1 MIKLKA
7 LLGYIIAVLTLFVVL
22 ATFIGNDFFAKKF
35 VTMTSL
41 KVSPIFTG
49 GEVAKTLSLEG
60 YQVKIHEPVFQ
71 GLFSDRSDGFIQI
84 DYEGKN
90 IPPIISQNIDFDND
104 GKNDFYIKYDV
115 KNNKSEFKSL
125 NKNVVTLESVYKMK
139 DSYAARVTLKK

>member
-7 LLGYIIAVLTLFVVL
+7 LLGYIIAILTLFVVL
-22 ATFIGNDFFAKKF
+22 ATFIGNDYFAKKF

-41 KVSPIFTG
+41 KVSPVFTG
-49 GEVAKTLSLEG
+49 GEVSKTLSLEG

-71 GLFSDRSDGFIQI
+71 GLFSDRSDGFVQV

-90 IPPIISQNIDFDND
+90 IPPIISQNIDYNND
-104 GKNDFYIKYDV
+104 GKDDFYIKYDV

-125 NKNVVTLESVYKMK
+125 SKNVVALEGIYKVNG
-139 DSYAARVTLKK
+139 SYAVRVTLKK

>member
-7 LLGYIIAVLTLFVVL
+7 LLGYIIAILTLFVVL
-22 ATFIGNDFFAKKF
+22 ATFIGNDYFAKKF
-35 VTMTSL
+35 VTVTSL

-49 GEVAKTLSLEG
+49 GEVSKTLPLEG

-71 GLFSDRSDGFIQI
+71 GLFSDRSDGFVQI

-90 IPPIISQNIDFDND
+90 IPPIISQNIDYNND
-104 GKNDFYIKYDV
+104 GKDDFYIKYDV

-125 NKNVVTLESVYKMK
+125 SKNVVALEGIYKVN
-139 DSYAARVTLKK
+139 DSYAVRVTLKK